1 MGGNFSLPMAQW
13 VCKRMTIEGFMV
25 GTLVEAQELMA
36 LARAGKIKPTPTN
49 EEPMA
54 DVQKW
59 IDELRAGNVGGRTVL
74 KN

>member
-1 MGGNFSLPMAQW
+1 M
-13 VCKRMTIEGFMV
+13 K
-25 GTLVEAQELMA
+25 
-36 LARAGKIKPTPTN
+36 

-59 IDELRAGNVGGRTVL
+59 IEALRAGHVVGRIVL

>member
-1 MGGNFSLPMAQW
+1 MGGNFSLP
-13 VCKRMTIEGFMV
+13 
-25 GTLVEAQELMA
+25 
-36 LARAGKIKPTPTN
+36 

-59 IDELRAGNVGGRTVL
+59 IDELRAGKVVGRIVL